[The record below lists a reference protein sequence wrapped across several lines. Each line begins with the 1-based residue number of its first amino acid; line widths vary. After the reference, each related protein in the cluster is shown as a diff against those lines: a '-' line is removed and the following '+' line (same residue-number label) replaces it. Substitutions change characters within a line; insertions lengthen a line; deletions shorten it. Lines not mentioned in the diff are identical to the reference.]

1 MNDKVK
7 ITLISGKGGDGAIAF
22 RHEKSIMN
30 GGPYGGNGGRGGNI
44 SFVADNGINTLADFR
59 FGKVFRA
66 QDGENGKT
74 KLQYGKDASDIVLH
88 VPVGTVVEDENG
100 SPLADLTYF

>member
-59 FGKVFRA
+59 FGK
-66 QDGENGKT
+66 NT
-74 KLQYGKDASDIVLH
+74 KCSHQYGMKIQSTDSI
-88 VPVGTVVEDENG
+88 
-100 SPLADLTYF
+100 TYST

>member
-44 SFVADNGINTLADFR
+44 SFVAAHRRTCKAAR
-59 FGKVFRA
+59 
-66 QDGENGKT
+66 
-74 KLQYGKDASDIVLH
+74 
-88 VPVGTVVEDENG
+88 
-100 SPLADLTYF
+100 